1 MRSLGLPEIITL
13 MGVFVF
19 VPLAALIL
27 VYLLRHLQTK
37 ERIRAIEKGVALPQI
52 LGDPWDCA
60 VRTRRTA
67 IVLIAGGLGLL
78 VFFAV
83 VAMTDKDGVYGMAF
97 AAIPILIG
105 LGLLFEYRLRAR
117 ELGVR
122 PSTRAPGN
130 SALER

>member
-1 MRSLGLPEIITL
+1 MRSLGLPEVIAL

-52 LGDPWDCA
+52 LGDPWDRA
-60 VRTRRTA
+60 VRTRRMA

-78 VFFAV
+78 FFFGV
-83 VAMTDKDGVYGMAF
+83 VASSEKDGVIGMAF
-97 AAIPILIG
+97 TAIPILIG
-105 LGLLFEYRLRAR
+105 LGLLYEYYLRAR

-122 PSTRAPGN
+122 PPAQAPDN
-130 SALER
+130 SAPER